1 MQPVLCMIM
10 DRRRFGERWG
20 DALVERARAAA
31 EAGVHLIQVRER
43 GLETRELVRLVMRCV
58 DAVAGTSARILVS
71 DRVDVALAAGAHGV
85 HLPAAGAPPARLRPA
100 MPAGFL
106 IGRSVHD
113 LNEGVRVALDGGV
126 DYLLF
131 GTVFPTSSKPGR
143 VAAGLDQLAAMVGAV
158 PLPVLAVG
166 GVTSDRASRIA
177 ATGAAGLAAIEMF
190 AAGDLDLLR
199 VRVYQASVAFDT
211 LGRNSP

>member
-1 MQPVLCMIM
+1 
-10 DRRRFGERWG
+10 
-20 DALVERARAAA
+20 
-31 EAGVHLIQVRER
+31 
-43 GLETRELVRLVMRCV
+43 
-58 DAVAGTSARILVS
+58 
-71 DRVDVALAAGAHGV
+71 
-85 HLPAAGAPPARLRPA
+85 
-100 MPAGFL
+100 
-106 IGRSVHD
+106 VHD

-211 LGRNSP
+211 LDRNSP